1 MSTLGMTRDEFY
13 WLFPYAEILLCFMAN
28 GEKNGTNYQWT
39 TFDEGIEIMEN
50 LRKIREGKL

>member
-1 MSTLGMTRDEFY
+1 
-13 WLFPYAEILLCFMAN
+13 MAN